1 MKYKFGER
9 IKALRKAAGETQVE
23 LAQALGVTQS
33 SLSSLESGIFN
44 ASKSTAQIADH
55 YGVSAIWLATGEGNK
70 EITAAT
76 SDSEEMVRHYGR
88 DVRVRVLARDGMKL
102 LESRYNEVRVPVL
115 EQEQNANWK
124 PNVRIGNQW
133 SRDTLSAQRKRE

>member
-76 SDSEEMVRHYGR
+76 SDSEEMVRHYLSLDDSQR
-88 DVRVRVLARDGMKL
+88 ATLLALVKSMA
-102 LESRYNEVRVPVL
+102 SH
-115 EQEQNANWK
+115 
-124 PNVRIGNQW
+124 
-133 SRDTLSAQRKRE
+133 